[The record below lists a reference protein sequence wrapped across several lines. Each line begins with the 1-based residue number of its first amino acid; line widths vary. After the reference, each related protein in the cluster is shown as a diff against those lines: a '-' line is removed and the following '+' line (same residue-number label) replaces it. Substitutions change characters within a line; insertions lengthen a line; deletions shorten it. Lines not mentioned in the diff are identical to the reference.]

1 MRFLEHRDLNAVEQ
15 MDAPD
20 CDPDTLTRTYQQ
32 FGLINSAVTAW
43 RRTWVRYVR
52 PTLSPSGM
60 NTLLD
65 IGSGGGDVP
74 RTFAR
79 WAARDG
85 IRLQITAIDP
95 DERAHAFAINQPT
108 TPGLTYRRALSSE
121 LVAEGRT
128 YDVVTSN
135 HVLHHLTANELGGLL
150 RDSQKLSN
158 RLVIH
163 NDIKRSSLGFALFGV
178 ATLPLRGSFIR
189 QDGLTSIRRSYRPE
203 ELRDAAPGW
212 LVQRHFPSHQLLI
225 HHA

>member
-1 MRFLEHRDLNAVEQ
+1 MRFLEHRDLAAVER

-32 FGLINSAVTAW
+32 FGLINRAVTGW

-52 PTLSPSGM
+52 PALSPSGM

-74 RTFAR
+74 RAFAR
-79 WAARDG
+79 WAASDG

-135 HVLHHLTANELGGLL
+135 HVLHHLTTDELAGLL
-150 RDSQKLSN
+150 GDSKALST
-158 RLVIH
+158 RLSIH
-163 NDIKRSSLGFALFGV
+163 NDIERSSLGFALFGV
-178 ATLPLRGSFIR
+178 ATLPFRGSFIR
-189 QDGLTSIRRSYRPE
+189 QDGLTSIRRSYLAS
-203 ELRDAAPGW
+203 ELRAVAPGW
-212 LVQRHFPSHQLLI
+212 QVQRHFPSHQLLI